1 MALSGIIWILIII
14 AVLVILYVIVAY
26 NRLIV
31 LRNRIENAWAQI
43 DVQLKRRADLIPN
56 LVETV
61 KGYVKH
67 ERNTLKMVT
76 EARTALQNA
85 RTVAKKA
92 EASNM
97 ITDALKSL
105 FAVAEAYPNL
115 KANENFKLLQEELA
129 GTESKIAY
137 ARQFYN
143 DNVLKSNN
151 KVQQFPSRI
160 IAGMFGFK
168 QKEFFEVEASARKAV
183 KVEF

>member
-1 MALSGIIWILIII
+1 LI
-14 AVLVILYVIVAY
+14 VLYIIVAY
-26 NRLIV
+26 NRLVI
-31 LRNRIENAWAQI
+31 LRNRIQNAWAQI

-67 ERNTLKMVT
+67 EKNTLKMVT

-85 RTVAKKA
+85 KSVGKKA

-97 ITDALKSL
+97 VTDALKTL

-115 KANENFKLLQEELA
+115 KANENFKLLQEELS

-143 DNVLKSNN
+143 DNVLKLNN
-151 KVQQFPSRI
+151 GIQKFPSSI
-160 IAGMFGFK
+160 IAGIFKFK
-168 QKEFFEVEASARKAV
+168 QKEYFEVEASARKKI